1 MSFARESWPF
11 VAPFVLLAALAA
23 ATGHLAWAA
32 AAGIAGLGVL
42 TFFRDPARRFDGEAG
57 IVLAPAAGLV
67 TLVDTVEAPDVGPG
81 PYHRIVTFLSV
92 FDVHVQKT
100 PAAGEVIASRHAIG
114 RKVAAFRTD
123 AGEINEQHLTVI
135 RRPGGDLVGVRQIA
149 GLLARRVVC
158 YLAAGDR
165 VERGQPL
172 GLIKFGSRVDLL
184 VPASYRLMVR
194 RGDRVRNGATPIA
207 SPGLAASAASDAS
220 DAGDANDASD
230 AGNASATT
238 DAAGGAATKATTG
251 AAADAT
257 AEVLQ

>member
-11 VAPFVLLAALAA
+11 VAPFLLLAALAA
-23 ATGHLAWAA
+23 AAGHLGWAA
-32 AAGIAGLGVL
+32 AAGIAGLAVL
-42 TFFRDPARRFDGEAG
+42 AFFRDPARRFDGEAG

-81 PYHRIVTFLSV
+81 TYHRVVTFLSI

-100 PAAGEVIASRHAIG
+100 PAAGEVIASRHATG

-135 RRPGGDLVGVRQIA
+135 RGPGGDLVGVRQIA

-165 VERGQPL
+165 VERGQPM

-184 VPASYRLMVR
+184 VPASYRLMVQ

-207 SPGLAASAASDAS
+207 APDEV
-220 DAGDANDASD
+220 AGAP
-230 AGNASATT
+230 AGA
-238 DAAGGAATKATTG
+238 AAGTAAKATAS

-257 AEVLQ
+257 AEVLR